1 MKKEIKGRRKPTNQ
15 IQKKNPFS
23 KMQIKKLS
31 PKYPTMTLTWHSANC
46 IICCSY
52 FG

>member
-23 KMQIKKLS
+23 KMQIKKRLDRKS
-31 PKYPTMTLTWHSANC
+31 VV
-46 IICCSY
+46 
-52 FG
+52 